1 MKNFWKWILGIVVI
15 LVVLFVLG
23 IGARLLMVKVLPF
36 PAVGFD
42 GIRSPMMMDGRGFV
56 GIGMPHTRVG
66 LLGSGW
72 LIPLALIGLVIYG
85 AYRLG
90 THRTDVPQAPPA
102 PAPVPTCASCG
113 SPVQEGWKHC
123 ASCGSKL

>member
-23 IGARLLMVKVLPF
+23 VGARLLMVKYLPLT
-36 PAVGFD
+36 AVGFD
-42 GIRSPMMMDGRGFV
+42 GIRSPMIMGGRGFV
-56 GIGMPHTRVG
+56 GIGMPHTNVG
-66 LLGSGW
+66 FMSSGW
-72 LIPLALIGLVIYG
+72 LIPLVLIGLVIYG

-90 THRTDVPQAPPA
+90 ARRTEVNQVPPA

-113 SPVQEGWKHC
+113 APVQEGWNHC